1 MGFILIGSERIDIRG
16 LLNIVS
22 DGQLNGI
29 AFILRTMMV
38 SHKPGVPLDFDR
50 ELDAV
55 YEKIAAEGVHS
66 IHSSFFTEAELFID
80 LPRKTEVRAAV
91 TRMRNQIVSQC

>member
-38 SHKPGVPLDFDR
+38 SHRPGESLDFDR

-80 LPRKTEVRAAV
+80 LPRKNEVRAAV
-91 TRMRNQIVSQC
+91 ARMRNQIVSQC